1 MQKMH
6 ITIDLSVRRRRTD
19 VAFFATTATAE
30 KRIIIGIA
38 PATYTI
44 AGAVFCAFIQRFEK
58 WLCKMAFPV
67 LYK

>member
-38 PATYTI
+38 PAT
-44 AGAVFCAFIQRFEK
+44 
-58 WLCKMAFPV
+58 
-67 LYK
+67 

>member
-6 ITIDLSVRRRRTD
+6 ITIDLSVRRRTD

-44 AGAVFCAFIQRFEK
+44 AGAVFCAFIQR
-58 WLCKMAFPV
+58 
-67 LYK
+67 